1 MNKFTP
7 NGKQQAGFH
16 PGDSW
21 RTPNFTADLT
31 KCVSPKGDLDLTGF
45 CFLDGN
51 EGLMVD
57 TVTTEMTL
65 AEYVVYSIKNSTVV
79 SVNSAVAENFLDI
92 NPELFDGKELYIE

>member
-57 TVTTEMTL
+57 TAKKSVRSLLIKLLTL
-65 AEYVVYSIKNSTVV
+65 LKMKRYKWLILIMVIAKI
-79 SVNSAVAENFLDI
+79 
-92 NPELFDGKELYIE
+92 

>member
-1 MNKFTP
+1 MSKFTP

-45 CFLDGN
+45 VFLTG
-51 EGLMVD
+51 MK
-57 TVTTEMTL
+57 
-65 AEYVVYSIKNSTVV
+65 A
-79 SVNSAVAENFLDI
+79 
-92 NPELFDGKELYIE
+92 